1 MTINLKKGDQMHGF
15 TLVDSQFI
23 QDANAQ
29 VHTFTHEQS
38 GGQVI
43 WVENDDQNRTFGIGF
58 KTPPKDSTGVAHIV
72 EHSVLS
78 GSRKYPAKDPFM
90 TMLKTSMNTFLNAM
104 TFSDMTIYPVS
115 SMNEEDFHN
124 LTDVYLDAV
133 FFPKMMT
140 EEHIFRQEGWHK
152 ELFDVDEPIIYNGV
166 VYNEMRGAYS
176 DAERI
181 IMQDVTA
188 NMHPN
193 STYAHESGGYP
204 YDIPNLTFENFKQFH
219 ADHYRPDN
227 ALAYVYGDIDID
239 RTLRQINGDFFS
251 EFSTINHEKIQFDLP
266 KTAEGHREYQAF
278 YNADERKTSEQDS
291 YLTYMTHVGTSTD
304 LTDNYV
310 ANILSDALIEAEAAP
325 IRLALIEA
333 GLAEEVEAMGSDG
346 YYLDFG
352 LVLKQFNP
360 ENKDKALAVIKAT
373 LNDLV
378 ANGINRD
385 LLEGVINTREFAARQ
400 AGGAMK
406 GITYEI
412 QMTMAWR
419 YDMSPTEV
427 LHFSKYYDDLRAK
440 LDTDF
445 YERWIQDN
453 LLDAATSLVGI
464 YQPKVGLFKA
474 QDEQLTAQLAAEK
487 AAMTDQDIQAL
498 IEENQALRNYQD
510 TPDTEEARQTLPK
523 LAISDVPRTT
533 QAIAQE
539 VLTGQQGVPVLFHE
553 QDASGIR
560 YVQMAYRLD
569 HITAEDLPY
578 VNYLAILLGLLDTEN
593 YDYRQMDIEM
603 MKATAGI
610 SMRPK
615 VFIRE
620 GSKDDYVP
628 VLVASFAAIGDH
640 SARGFELL
648 QDTMTFTDFSDKA
661 RILNVLQRTKFN
673 MSQSYEGAGHRVAI
687 SRLRSFY
694 SQAAKY
700 EDVIAGLT
708 FYDHMTDLIEN
719 FSTKADAFIEKLRE
733 VNGKIWDPRMLTVS
747 LTADGVDQSALLDQV
762 NHFIDQAKPADSVEP
777 VNVQFDLVGNHYHEA
792 IQTNG
797 NVQYVSVGGPVS
809 VEDYNGRY
817 VVFANILSKD
827 YLHEN
832 IRAKGGAYGAGLSL
846 TAAGD
851 VTTYS
856 YRDPNVDKTVAVYQ
870 NLPAFLENPGLSQD
884 DLEQLI
890 IGSMTSFHYPLI
902 PASVNNLMVT
912 RHFRGMTKDMVDAR
926 LSQALDTKVA
936 DLIAFKA
943 QIQTA
948 LDADNL
954 VVFGNKQKIEE
965 SKQVFNHKRTI

>member
-846 TAAGD
+846 TATGD

-890 IGSMTSFHYPLI
+890 IGSMTSFHYPLT

>member
-1 MTINLKKGDQMHGF
+1 MTTSLKKGDQMHGF

-29 VHTFTHEQS
+29 VHTFAHEQS

-43 WVENDDQNRTFGIGF
+43 WVENDDQNRSFGIGF

-133 FFPKMMT
+133 FFPKMT
-140 EEHIFRQEGWHK
+140 SEENIFRQEGWHK
-152 ELFDVDEPIIYNGV
+152 ELFAKDEPIIYNGV

-188 NMHPN
+188 NMHPG

-204 YDIPNLTFENFKQFH
+204 YEIPDLTFDNFKQFH

-239 RTLRQINGDFFS
+239 RTLSQINADFFS
-251 EFSTINHEKIQFDLP
+251 EFLKKDQQVQFDLP
-266 KTAEGHREYQAF
+266 ETKDGHIEYQAF
-278 YNADERKTSEQDS
+278 YDADERKTAEHDS
-291 YLTYMTHVGTSTD
+291 YLTYMAHVGASTD
-304 LTDNYV
+304 LTNNYV
-310 ANILSDALIEAEAAP
+310 ANILSDALIESEAAP
-325 IRLALIEA
+325 IRQALIEA
-333 GLAEEVEAMGSDG
+333 GLAEEVEAIGSDG

-360 ENKDKALAVIKAT
+360 ANKDKALAVIKET
-373 LNDLV
+373 LTDLV

-419 YDMSPTEV
+419 YGMSPTEV
-427 LHFSKYYDDLRAK
+427 LHFSKYFNDLRAK
-440 LDTDF
+440 LATDF
-445 YERWIQDN
+445 YEEWLQDN
-453 LLDAATSLVGI
+453 LLAADASLVGI
-464 YQPKVGLFKA
+464 YQPKVGLFKE
-474 QDEQLTAQLAAEK
+474 QDDQLEAKLAAEK

-498 IEENQALRNYQD
+498 IQENQALRVYQD
-510 TPDTEEARQTLPK
+510 TPDTDEARQALPK
-523 LAISDVPRTT
+523 LDISDVPRTT
-533 QAIAQE
+533 QAIAE
-539 VLTGQQGVPVLFHE
+539 ETLTGQQGVPVLFHE

-560 YVQMAYRLD
+560 YVQMAYKLD
-569 HITAEDLPY
+569 HIAAEDLPY
-578 VNYLAILLGLLDTEN
+578 VNYLTILLGLLDTEN

-620 GSKDDYVP
+620 GSQDDYVP
-628 VLVASFAAIGDH
+628 VSVSSFAAIGDH

-648 QDTMTFTDFSDKA
+648 QDTMKFTDFSDKA
-661 RILNVLQRTKFN
+661 RILNVLQRVKFN

-700 EDVIAGLT
+700 EDVISGLS

-719 FSTKADAFIEKLRE
+719 FSTKADDFIAKLIE
-733 VNGKIWDPRMLTVS
+733 VNGKMWDPRMLTVS
-747 LTADGVDQSALLDQV
+747 LTADTADKATLLEQVDQ
-762 NHFIDQAKPADSVEP
+762 FIDQADQTDSVEP
-777 VNVQFDLVGNHYHEA
+777 VSVEFDLAGNNYHEA

-797 NVQYVSVGGPVS
+797 NVQYVSVGGRVPI
-809 VEDYNGRY
+809 EDYNGRY

-832 IRAKGGAYGAGLSL
+832 IRAKGGAYGAGISL
-846 TAAGD
+846 TSSGD

-856 YRDPNVDKTVAVYQ
+856 YRDPNVDKTVDVYRK
-870 NLPAFLENPGLSQD
+870 LPDFLANPVLSQD
-884 DLEQLI
+884 DLDQLI
-890 IGSMTSFHYPLI
+890 IGSMTAFHYPLT

-912 RHFRGMTKDMVDAR
+912 RHFRGMTKDMVDTR

-936 DLIAFKA
+936 DLVAFKD
-943 QIQTA
+943 QIQIA

-954 VVFGNKQKIEE
+954 VVFGNKQKIDD
-965 SKQVFNHKRTI
+965 STQTFNNKRTI

>member
-1 MTINLKKGDQMHGF
+1 MTTNLKKGDQLHGF

-29 VHTFTHEQS
+29 VHTFAHEQS

-43 WVENDDQNRTFGIGF
+43 WVENDDQNRSFGIGF

-133 FFPKMMT
+133 FFPKMT
-140 EEHIFRQEGWHK
+140 CEENIFRQEGWHK
-152 ELFDVDEPIIYNGV
+152 ELFDKDEPIIYNGV

-188 NMHPN
+188 NMHPG

-204 YDIPNLTFENFKQFH
+204 YEIPDLTFDNFKQFH

-239 RTLRQINGDFFS
+239 RTLGQINDDFFS
-251 EFSTINHEKIQFDLP
+251 EFLKKDQQVQFDLP
-266 KTAEGHREYQAF
+266 ETKDGHIEYQAF
-278 YNADERKTSEQDS
+278 YDADERKTAEHDS
-291 YLTYMTHVGTSTD
+291 YLTYMTHVGASTD
-304 LTDNYV
+304 LTNNYV
-310 ANILSDALIEAEAAP
+310 ANILSDALIESEAAP
-325 IRLALIEA
+325 IRQALIEA
-333 GLAEEVEAMGSDG
+333 GLAEEVEAIGSDG

-360 ENKDKALAVIKAT
+360 ANKDKALAVIKET
-373 LNDLV
+373 LTDLV

-419 YDMSPTEV
+419 YGMSPIEV
-427 LHFSKYYDDLRAK
+427 LHFSKYFDDLRAK
-440 LDTDF
+440 LATDF
-445 YERWIQDN
+445 YEKWLQDN
-453 LLDAATSLVGI
+453 LLTADASLVGI
-464 YQPKVGLFKA
+464 YQPKVGLFKEH
-474 QDEQLTAQLAAEK
+474 DDQLEAKLAAEK

-498 IEENQALRNYQD
+498 IQENQALRVYQD
-510 TPDTEEARQTLPK
+510 TPDTEEAHQTLPK
-523 LAISDVPRTT
+523 LDISDVPRTT
-533 QAIAQE
+533 QAIAE
-539 VLTGQQGVPVLFHE
+539 ETLTGQQGVPVLFHE

-560 YVQMAYRLD
+560 YVQMAYKLD
-569 HITAEDLPY
+569 HIAAEDLPY
-578 VNYLAILLGLLDTEN
+578 VNYLTILLGLLDTEN

-620 GSKDDYVP
+620 GSQDDYVP
-628 VLVASFAAIGDH
+628 VLVSSFAAIGDH

-648 QDTMTFTDFSDKA
+648 QDTMKFTDFSDKA
-661 RILNVLQRTKFN
+661 RILNVLQRVKFN

-700 EDVIAGLT
+700 EDVISGLS

-719 FSTKADAFIEKLRE
+719 FSTKADDFIAKLIE
-733 VNGKIWDPRMLTVS
+733 VNGKMWDPRMLTVS
-747 LTADGVDQSALLDQV
+747 LTADTADKAILLEQVDQ
-762 NHFIDQAKPADSVEP
+762 FIDQADQTDSVEP
-777 VNVQFDLVGNHYHEA
+777 VSVEFDLAGNNYHEA

-797 NVQYVSVGGPVS
+797 NVQYVSVGGRVPI
-809 VEDYNGRY
+809 EDYNGRY

-832 IRAKGGAYGAGLSL
+832 IRAKGGAYGAGISL
-846 TAAGD
+846 TSSGD

-856 YRDPNVDKTVAVYQ
+856 YRDPNVDKTVDVYRK
-870 NLPAFLENPGLSQD
+870 LPDFLANPGLSQD
-884 DLEQLI
+884 DLDQLI
-890 IGSMTSFHYPLI
+890 IGSMTAFHYPLT

-912 RHFRGMTKDMVDAR
+912 RHYRGMTKDMVDTR

-936 DLIAFKA
+936 DLVAFKD
-943 QIQTA
+943 QIQIA
-948 LDADNL
+948 LDVDNL
-954 VVFGNKQKIEE
+954 VVFGNKQKIDD
-965 SKQVFNHKRTI
+965 STQTFNNKRTI

>member
-427 LHFSKYYDDLRAK
+427 LHFSKYFDDLRAK

-464 YQPKVGLFKA
+464 YQPKAGLFKT
-474 QDEQLTAQLAAEK
+474 QDAQLTAQLAAEK

-498 IEENQALRNYQD
+498 IEENHALRNYQD
-510 TPDTEEARQTLPK
+510 TPDTEEARKTLPK

-533 QAIAQE
+533 KAIAEE

-578 VNYLAILLGLLDTEN
+578 VNYLAILLGLLDTDN

-797 NVQYVSVGGPVS
+797 NVQYVSVGGPVP

-890 IGSMTSFHYPLI
+890 IGSMTSFHYPLT

>member
-1 MTINLKKGDQMHGF
+1 MTINLKKGDQIHGF

-23 QDANAQ
+23 PDANAQ
-29 VHTFTHEQS
+29 VHTFAHKQS

-43 WVENDDQNRTFGIGF
+43 WVENDDQNRSFGIGF

-133 FFPKMMT
+133 FFPKMMI

-152 ELFDVDEPIIYNGV
+152 ELFDADEPIIYNGV

-188 NMHPN
+188 NMHPG

-204 YDIPNLTFENFKQFH
+204 YDIPDLTFENFKQFH

-239 RTLRQINGDFFS
+239 RTLGQINGDFFS
-251 EFSTINHEKIQFDLP
+251 EFSKNNHQQVQFDLP
-266 KTAEGHREYQAF
+266 KTPEGHHEYQAF
-278 YNADERKTSEQDS
+278 YDADERKTSEQDS

-352 LVLKQFNP
+352 LVLKQFDP
-360 ENKDKALAVIKAT
+360 ANKDKALAVIKST
-373 LNDLV
+373 LSDLV

-419 YDMSPTEV
+419 YDMSPIEV
-427 LHFSKYYDDLRAK
+427 LHFSKYFDDLRAK

-445 YERWIQDN
+445 YEKWIQDN

-474 QDEQLTAQLAAEK
+474 QDEQLTAKLAAEK

-498 IEENQALRNYQD
+498 IKENQALRVYQD
-510 TPDTEEARQTLPK
+510 TPDTEEARQALPK
-523 LAISDVPRTT
+523 LDISDVPRTT
-533 QAIAQE
+533 QAIAE
-539 VLTGQQGVPVLFHE
+539 EALTGQQGVPVLFHE

-569 HITAEDLPY
+569 HIAAEDLPY
-578 VNYLAILLGLLDTEN
+578 VNYLTILLGLLDTEN

-620 GSKDDYVP
+620 GSQDDYMP
-628 VLVASFAAIGDH
+628 VLVSSFAAIGDH

-648 QDTMTFTDFSDKA
+648 QDTMKFTDFSDKA
-661 RILNVLQRTKFN
+661 RILNVLQRVKFN

-700 EDVIAGLT
+700 EDVISGLS
-708 FYDHMTDLIEN
+708 FYDHITDLIEN
-719 FSTKADAFIEKLRE
+719 FSTKADDFIAKLIE
-733 VNGKIWDPRMLTVS
+733 VNGKMWDPRMLTVS
-747 LTADGVDQSALLDQV
+747 LTADAADKATLLEQVDQ
-762 NHFIDQAKPADSVEP
+762 FIDQADQTDSVEP
-777 VNVQFDLVGNHYHEA
+777 VSVEFDLAGNKYHEA

-797 NVQYVSVGGPVS
+797 NVQYVSVGGRVPI
-809 VEDYNGRY
+809 EDYNGRY

-832 IRAKGGAYGAGLSL
+832 IRAKGGAYGAGISL
-846 TAAGD
+846 TSSGD

-856 YRDPNVDKTVAVYQ
+856 YRDPNVDKTVDVYSK
-870 NLPAFLENPGLSQD
+870 LPDFLANPGLSQD
-884 DLEQLI
+884 DLDQLI
-890 IGSMTSFHYPLI
+890 IGSMTAFHYPLT

-943 QIQTA
+943 QIQIA

>member
-38 GGQVI
+38 GGQLI

-278 YNADERKTSEQDS
+278 YDADERKTSEQDS

-498 IEENQALRNYQD
+498 IKENQALRNYQD

-533 QAIAQE
+533 QAIAEE

-797 NVQYVSVGGPVS
+797 NVQYVSVGGPVP

-890 IGSMTSFHYPLI
+890 IGSMTSFHYPLT

>member
-1 MTINLKKGDQMHGF
+1 MTTSLNKGDQLHGF

-29 VHTFTHEQS
+29 VHTFAHEQS

-43 WVENDDQNRTFGIGF
+43 WVENDDQNRSFGIGF

-133 FFPKMMT
+133 FFPKMT
-140 EEHIFRQEGWHK
+140 SEENIFRQEGWHK
-152 ELFDVDEPIIYNGV
+152 ELFDKDEPIVYNGV

-188 NMHPN
+188 NMHPG

-204 YDIPNLTFENFKQFH
+204 YDIPDLTFENFKQFH

-239 RTLRQINGDFFS
+239 RTLSQINGDFFS
-251 EFSTINHEKIQFDLP
+251 EFLKNDQQVQFDLP
-266 KTAEGHREYQAF
+266 ETKDGHIEYLAF
-278 YNADERKTSEQDS
+278 YDADERKTAGHDS
-291 YLTYMTHVGTSTD
+291 YLTYMTHVGASTD
-304 LTDNYV
+304 LTNNYV
-310 ANILSDALIEAEAAP
+310 ANILSDALIESEAAP
-325 IRLALIEA
+325 IRQALIEA
-333 GLAEEVEAMGSDG
+333 GLAEEVEAIGSDG

-360 ENKDKALAVIKAT
+360 ANKDKALAVINET
-373 LNDLV
+373 LTDQV

-419 YDMSPTEV
+419 YGMSPTEV
-427 LHFSKYYDDLRAK
+427 LHFSKYFDDLRAK
-440 LDTDF
+440 LATDF
-445 YERWIQDN
+445 YEKWLQDN
-453 LLDAATSLVGI
+453 LLAADASLVGI
-464 YQPKVGLFKA
+464 YQPKVGLFKE
-474 QDEQLTAQLAAEK
+474 QDDQLEAKLAAEK

-498 IEENQALRNYQD
+498 IQENQALRVYQD
-510 TPDTEEARQTLPK
+510 TPDTEEARQALPK
-523 LAISDVPRTT
+523 LDISDVPRTT
-533 QAIAQE
+533 QSIAE
-539 VLTGQQGVPVLFHE
+539 ETLTGQQGVPVLFHE

-560 YVQMAYRLD
+560 YVQMAYKLD
-569 HITAEDLPY
+569 HIAAEDLPY
-578 VNYLAILLGLLDTEN
+578 VNYVTILLGLLNTEN
-593 YDYRQMDIEM
+593 YDYSQMDIEM

-615 VFIRE
+615 VLTIE
-620 GSKDDYVP
+620 GSKDGYAP
-628 VLVASFAAIGDH
+628 ILVASFAAIGDH

-648 QDTMTFTDFSDKA
+648 QDTMKFTDFSDKA
-661 RILNVLQRTKFN
+661 RILNVLQRVKFN

-700 EDVIAGLT
+700 EDVVSGLS

-719 FSTKADAFIEKLRE
+719 FSTKADDFIAKLIE

-747 LTADGVDQSALLDQV
+747 LTADAADKTTLLEQVD
-762 NHFIDQAKPADSVEP
+762 HFIDQADQTDSIEPVSVE
-777 VNVQFDLVGNHYHEA
+777 FDLVGNNYHEA

-797 NVQYVSVGGPVS
+797 NVQYVSVGGRVPI
-809 VEDYNGRY
+809 EDYNGRY

-832 IRAKGGAYGAGLSL
+832 IRAKGGAYGAGISL
-846 TAAGD
+846 TSSGD

-856 YRDPNVDKTVAVYQ
+856 YRDPNVDKTVDVYHK
-870 NLPAFLENPGLSQD
+870 LPEFLANPGLSQD
-884 DLEQLI
+884 DLDQLI
-890 IGSMTSFHYPLI
+890 IGSMTAFHYPLT

-936 DLIAFKA
+936 DLVAFKD
-943 QIQTA
+943 QIQIA

-954 VVFGNKQKIEE
+954 VVFGNKQKIDD
-965 SKQVFNHKRTI
+965 SAQTFNNKRTI

>member
-1 MTINLKKGDQMHGF
+1 MTTSLKKGDQMHGF

-29 VHTFTHEQS
+29 VHTFAHEQS

-43 WVENDDQNRTFGIGF
+43 WVENDDQNRSFGIGF

-133 FFPKMMT
+133 FFPKMT
-140 EEHIFRQEGWHK
+140 SEENIFRQEGWHK
-152 ELFDVDEPIIYNGV
+152 ELFDKDEPIIYNGV

-188 NMHPN
+188 NMHPG

-204 YDIPNLTFENFKQFH
+204 YEIPDLTFDNFKQFH

-239 RTLRQINGDFFS
+239 RTLGQINGDFFS
-251 EFSTINHEKIQFDLP
+251 EFLKKDQQVQFDLP
-266 KTAEGHREYQAF
+266 ETKDGHIEYQAF
-278 YNADERKTSEQDS
+278 YDADERKTAKHDS
-291 YLTYMTHVGTSTD
+291 YLTYMTHVSASTD
-304 LTDNYV
+304 LTNNYV
-310 ANILSDALIEAEAAP
+310 ANILSDALIESEAAP
-325 IRLALIEA
+325 IRQALIEA
-333 GLAEEVEAMGSDG
+333 GLAEEVEAIGSDG

-360 ENKDKALAVIKAT
+360 ANKDKALAVIKET
-373 LNDLV
+373 LTDLV

-419 YDMSPTEV
+419 YGMSPTEV
-427 LHFSKYYDDLRAK
+427 LHFSKYFDDLRAK
-440 LDTDF
+440 LATDF
-445 YERWIQDN
+445 YEEWLQDN
-453 LLDAATSLVGI
+453 LLTADASLVGI
-464 YQPKVGLFKA
+464 YQPKVGLFKEH
-474 QDEQLTAQLAAEK
+474 DDQLEAKLAAEK

-498 IEENQALRNYQD
+498 IKENQALRVYQD
-510 TPDTEEARQTLPK
+510 TPDTEEARQALPK
-523 LAISDVPRTT
+523 LDISDVPRTT
-533 QAIAQE
+533 QAIAE
-539 VLTGQQGVPVLFHE
+539 EALTGQQGVPVLFHE

-560 YVQMAYRLD
+560 YVQMAYKLD
-569 HITAEDLPY
+569 HIAAEDLPY
-578 VNYLAILLGLLDTEN
+578 VNYLTILLGLLDTEN

-620 GSKDDYVP
+620 GSQDDYMP
-628 VLVASFAAIGDH
+628 VLVSSFAAIGDH

-648 QDTMTFTDFSDKA
+648 QDTMKFTDFSDKA
-661 RILNVLQRTKFN
+661 RILNVLQRVKFN

-700 EDVIAGLT
+700 EDVISGLS

-719 FSTKADAFIEKLRE
+719 FSTKADDFIAKLIE
-733 VNGKIWDPRMLTVS
+733 VNGKMWDPRMLTVS
-747 LTADGVDQSALLDQV
+747 LTADAADKATLLEQVDQ
-762 NHFIDQAKPADSVEP
+762 FIDQADQTDSVEP
-777 VNVQFDLVGNHYHEA
+777 VSVEFDLAGNNYHEA

-797 NVQYVSVGGPVS
+797 NVQYVSVGGRVPI
-809 VEDYNGRY
+809 EDYNGRY

-832 IRAKGGAYGAGLSL
+832 IRAKGGAYGAGISL
-846 TAAGD
+846 TSSGD

-856 YRDPNVDKTVAVYQ
+856 YRDPNVDKTVDVYHK
-870 NLPAFLENPGLSQD
+870 LPDFLANPGLSQD
-884 DLEQLI
+884 DLDQLI
-890 IGSMTSFHYPLI
+890 IGSMTAFHYPLT

-912 RHFRGMTKDMVDAR
+912 RYFRGMTKDRVDAR

-936 DLIAFKA
+936 DLVAFKD
-943 QIQTA
+943 QIQIA

-954 VVFGNKQKIEE
+954 VVFGNKQKIDD
-965 SKQVFNHKRTI
+965 STQTFNNKRTI

>member
-1 MTINLKKGDQMHGF
+1 MTTNLKKGDQMHGF

-43 WVENDDQNRTFGIGF
+43 WVENDDQNRSFGIGF

-133 FFPKMMT
+133 FFPKMT
-140 EEHIFRQEGWHK
+140 SEENIFRQEGWHK
-152 ELFDVDEPIIYNGV
+152 ELFDKDEPIIYNGV

-188 NMHPN
+188 NMHPG

-204 YDIPNLTFENFKQFH
+204 YDIPDLTFENFKQFH

-239 RTLRQINGDFFS
+239 RTLSQINGDYFN
-251 EFSTINHEKIQFDLP
+251 EFLKNDQQVQFDLP
-266 KTAEGHREYQAF
+266 ETKDGHIEYQAF
-278 YNADERKTSEQDS
+278 YDADERKTAKDDS

-304 LTDNYV
+304 LTNNYV
-310 ANILSDALIEAEAAP
+310 ANILSDALIESEAAP
-325 IRLALIEA
+325 IRQALIEA
-333 GLAEEVEAMGSDG
+333 GLAEEVEAIGSDG

-360 ENKDKALAVIKAT
+360 ANKDKALAVIKET
-373 LNDLV
+373 LTDLV

-419 YDMSPTEV
+419 YGMSPTEV
-427 LHFSKYYDDLRAK
+427 LHFSKYFDDLRAK
-440 LDTDF
+440 LATDF
-445 YERWIQDN
+445 YEKWLQDN
-453 LLDAATSLVGI
+453 LLAADASLVGI
-464 YQPKVGLFKA
+464 YQPKVGLFKE
-474 QDEQLTAQLAAEK
+474 QDDQLETKLAAEK

-498 IEENQALRNYQD
+498 IQENQALRVYQD
-510 TPDTEEARQTLPK
+510 TPDTEEARQALPK
-523 LAISDVPRTT
+523 LDISDVPRTT
-533 QAIAQE
+533 QAIAE
-539 VLTGQQGVPVLFHE
+539 ETLTSQQGVPVLFHE

-560 YVQMAYRLD
+560 YVQMAYKLD
-569 HITAEDLPY
+569 HIVAEDLPY
-578 VNYLAILLGLLDTEN
+578 VNYVTILLGLLNTEN
-593 YDYRQMDIEM
+593 YDYSQMDIEM

-610 SMRPK
+610 SMRPR
-615 VFIRE
+615 VLTIE
-620 GSKDDYVP
+620 GSKDGYAP
-628 VLVASFAAIGDH
+628 ILVASFAAIGDH

-648 QDTMTFTDFSDKA
+648 QDTMKFTDFSDKA
-661 RILNVLQRTKFN
+661 RILNVLQRVKFN
-673 MSQSYEGAGHRVAI
+673 ISQSYEGAGHRVAI

-700 EDVIAGLT
+700 EDVVSGLS

-719 FSTKADAFIEKLRE
+719 FSTKADDFIAKLIE
-733 VNGKIWDPRMLTVS
+733 VNGKMWDPRMLTVS
-747 LTADGVDQSALLDQV
+747 LTADAADKATLLEQ
-762 NHFIDQAKPADSVEP
+762 IDQFINQADQTDSVEP
-777 VNVQFDLVGNHYHEA
+777 VSVEFDLAGNNYHEA

-797 NVQYVSVGGPVS
+797 NVQYVSVGGRVPI
-809 VEDYNGRY
+809 EDYNGRY

-832 IRAKGGAYGAGLSL
+832 IRAKGGAYGAGISL
-846 TAAGD
+846 TSSGD

-856 YRDPNVDKTVAVYQ
+856 YRDPNVDKTVDVY
-870 NLPAFLENPGLSQD
+870 NKIPDFLANPGLSQD
-884 DLEQLI
+884 DLDQLI
-890 IGSMTSFHYPLI
+890 IGSMTAFHYPLT

-912 RHFRGMTKDMVDAR
+912 RHFRGMNKDMVDER

-936 DLIAFKA
+936 DLVAFKE
-943 QIQTA
+943 QIQIA

-954 VVFGNKQKIEE
+954 VVFGNKQKIDD
-965 SKQVFNHKRTI
+965 STQTFNNKRTI

>member
-1 MTINLKKGDQMHGF
+1 MTTNLNKGDQKHGF

-29 VHTFTHEQS
+29 VHTFAHEQS

-43 WVENDDQNRTFGIGF
+43 WVENDDQNRSFGIGF

-133 FFPKMMT
+133 FFPKMT
-140 EEHIFRQEGWHK
+140 SEENIFRQEGWHK
-152 ELFDVDEPIIYNGV
+152 ELFDKDEPIIYNGV

-188 NMHPN
+188 NMHPG

-204 YDIPNLTFENFKQFH
+204 YEIPDLTFDNFKQFH

-239 RTLRQINGDFFS
+239 RTLGQINGDFFS
-251 EFSTINHEKIQFDLP
+251 EFLKKDQQVQFDLP
-266 KTAEGHREYQAF
+266 ETKDGHIEYQAF
-278 YNADERKTSEQDS
+278 YDADERKTAEDDS
-291 YLTYMTHVGTSTD
+291 YLTYMTHVGASTD
-304 LTDNYV
+304 LTNNYV
-310 ANILSDALIEAEAAP
+310 ANILSGALIESEAAP
-325 IRLALIEA
+325 IRQALIEA
-333 GLAEEVEAMGSDG
+333 GLAEEVEAIGSDG

-360 ENKDKALAVIKAT
+360 ANKDKALAVIKET
-373 LNDLV
+373 LTDLV

-419 YDMSPTEV
+419 YGMSPTEV
-427 LHFSKYYDDLRAK
+427 LHFSKYFDDLRAK
-440 LDTDF
+440 LATDF
-445 YERWIQDN
+445 YEEWLQDN
-453 LLDAATSLVGI
+453 LLAADASLVGI
-464 YQPKVGLFKA
+464 YQPRVGLFKE
-474 QDEQLTAQLAAEK
+474 QDDQLEAKLAAEK

-498 IEENQALRNYQD
+498 IEENQALRVYQD
-510 TPDTEEARQTLPK
+510 TPDTEEARQALPK
-523 LAISDVPRTT
+523 LDISDVPRTT
-533 QAIAQE
+533 QAIAE
-539 VLTGQQGVPVLFHE
+539 ETLTGQQGVPVLFHE

-560 YVQMAYRLD
+560 YVQLAYRLD

-578 VNYLAILLGLLDTEN
+578 VNYLTILLGLLDTEN

-620 GSKDDYVP
+620 GSQDDYVP
-628 VLVASFAAIGDH
+628 VLVSSFAAIGDH

-648 QDTMTFTDFSDKA
+648 QDTMKFTDFSDKA
-661 RILNVLQRTKFN
+661 RILNVLQRVKFN

-700 EDVIAGLT
+700 EDVISGLS

-719 FSTKADAFIEKLRE
+719 FSTKADDFIAKLIE
-733 VNGKIWDPRMLTVS
+733 VNGKMWDPRMLTVS
-747 LTADGVDQSALLDQV
+747 LTADAADKATLLEQVD
-762 NHFIDQAKPADSVEP
+762 HFIDQADQTDNVEP
-777 VNVQFDLVGNHYHEA
+777 VSVEFDLAGNNYHEA

-797 NVQYVSVGGPVS
+797 NVQYVSVGGRVPI
-809 VEDYNGRY
+809 EDYNGRY

-832 IRAKGGAYGAGLSL
+832 IRAKGGAYGAGISL
-846 TAAGD
+846 TSSGD

-856 YRDPNVDKTVAVYQ
+856 YRDPNVDKTVDVYRK
-870 NLPAFLENPGLSQD
+870 LPDFLANPGLSQD
-884 DLEQLI
+884 DLDQLI
-890 IGSMTSFHYPLI
+890 IGSMTAFHYPLT

-912 RHFRGMTKDMVDAR
+912 RHFRGMAKDMLDAR

-936 DLIAFKA
+936 DLVAFKD
-943 QIQTA
+943 QIQIA

-954 VVFGNKQKIEE
+954 VVFGNKQKIDD
-965 SKQVFNHKRTI
+965 STQIFNNKRTI

>member
-1 MTINLKKGDQMHGF
+1 MTTSLKKGDQMHGF

-29 VHTFTHEQS
+29 VHTFAHEQS

-43 WVENDDQNRTFGIGF
+43 WVENDDQNRSFGIGF

-133 FFPKMMT
+133 FFPKMT
-140 EEHIFRQEGWHK
+140 SEENIFRQEGWHK
-152 ELFDVDEPIIYNGV
+152 ELFDKDEPIIYNGV

-188 NMHPN
+188 NMHPG

-204 YDIPNLTFENFKQFH
+204 YEIPDLTFDNFKQFH

-239 RTLRQINGDFFS
+239 RTLGQINGDFFS
-251 EFSTINHEKIQFDLP
+251 EFLKKDQQVQFDLP
-266 KTAEGHREYQAF
+266 ETKDGHIEYQAF
-278 YNADERKTSEQDS
+278 YDADERKTAEHDS
-291 YLTYMTHVGTSTD
+291 YLTYMAHVGASTD
-304 LTDNYV
+304 LTNNYV
-310 ANILSDALIEAEAAP
+310 ANILSDALIESEAAP
-325 IRLALIEA
+325 IRQALIEA
-333 GLAEEVEAMGSDG
+333 GLAEEVEAIGSDG

-360 ENKDKALAVIKAT
+360 ANKDKALAVIKET
-373 LNDLV
+373 LTDLV

-419 YDMSPTEV
+419 YGMSPTEV
-427 LHFSKYYDDLRAK
+427 LHFSKYFDDLRAK
-440 LDTDF
+440 LATDF
-445 YERWIQDN
+445 YEKWLQDN
-453 LLDAATSLVGI
+453 LLAADASLVGI
-464 YQPKVGLFKA
+464 YQPKVGLFKEH
-474 QDEQLTAQLAAEK
+474 DDQLEAKLAAEK

-498 IEENQALRNYQD
+498 IQENQALRVYQD
-510 TPDTEEARQTLPK
+510 TPDTEEARQALPK
-523 LAISDVPRTT
+523 LDISDVPRTT
-533 QAIAQE
+533 QAIAE
-539 VLTGQQGVPVLFHE
+539 ETLTGQQGVPVLFHE

-560 YVQMAYRLD
+560 YVQMAYKLD
-569 HITAEDLPY
+569 HIAAEDLPY
-578 VNYLAILLGLLDTEN
+578 VNYLTILLGLLDTEN

-620 GSKDDYVP
+620 GSQDDYMP
-628 VLVASFAAIGDH
+628 VLVSSFAAIGDH

-648 QDTMTFTDFSDKA
+648 QDTMKFTDFSDKA
-661 RILNVLQRTKFN
+661 RILNVLQRVKFN

-700 EDVIAGLT
+700 EDVISGLS

-719 FSTKADAFIEKLRE
+719 FSTKADDFIAKLIE
-733 VNGKIWDPRMLTVS
+733 VNGKMWDPRMLTVS
-747 LTADGVDQSALLDQV
+747 LTADAADKATLLEQVDQ
-762 NHFIDQAKPADSVEP
+762 FIDQADQTDNVEP
-777 VNVQFDLVGNHYHEA
+777 VSVEFDLAGNNYHEA

-797 NVQYVSVGGPVS
+797 NVQYVSVGGRVPI
-809 VEDYNGRY
+809 EDYNGRY

-832 IRAKGGAYGAGLSL
+832 IRAKGGAYGAGISL
-846 TAAGD
+846 TSSGD

-856 YRDPNVDKTVAVYQ
+856 YRDPNVDKTVDVYHK
-870 NLPAFLENPGLSQD
+870 LPDFLANPGLSQD
-884 DLEQLI
+884 DLDQLI
-890 IGSMTSFHYPLI
+890 IGSMTAFHYPLT

-912 RHFRGMTKDMVDAR
+912 RHFRGMNKDMVDER

-936 DLIAFKA
+936 DLVAFKD
-943 QIQTA
+943 QIQIA

-954 VVFGNKQKIEE
+954 VVFGNKQKIDD
-965 SKQVFNHKRTI
+965 STQTFNNKRTI

>member
-1 MTINLKKGDQMHGF
+1 MTINLKKGDQIHGF

-29 VHTFTHEQS
+29 VHTFAHKQS

-43 WVENDDQNRTFGIGF
+43 WVENDDQNRSFGIGF

-152 ELFDVDEPIIYNGV
+152 ELFDADEPIIYNGV

-188 NMHPN
+188 NMHPG

-204 YDIPNLTFENFKQFH
+204 YDIPDLTFENFKQFH

-239 RTLRQINGDFFS
+239 RTLSQINGDFFS
-251 EFSTINHEKIQFDLP
+251 EFSKNNHQQVQFDLP
-266 KTAEGHREYQAF
+266 KTPEGHHEYQAF
-278 YNADERKTSEQDS
+278 YDADERKTSEQDS

-352 LVLKQFNP
+352 LVLKQFDP
-360 ENKDKALAVIKAT
+360 ANKDKALAVIKST
-373 LNDLV
+373 LSDLV

-427 LHFSKYYDDLRAK
+427 LHFSKYFDDLRAK

-445 YERWIQDN
+445 YEKWIQDN

-474 QDEQLTAQLAAEK
+474 QDEQLTAKLAAEK

-498 IEENQALRNYQD
+498 IKENQALRVYQD
-510 TPDTEEARQTLPK
+510 TPDTEEARQALPK
-523 LAISDVPRTT
+523 LDISDVPRTT
-533 QAIAQE
+533 QAIAE
-539 VLTGQQGVPVLFHE
+539 EALTGQQGVPVLFHE

-569 HITAEDLPY
+569 HIAAEDLPY
-578 VNYLAILLGLLDTEN
+578 VNYLTILLGLLDTEN

-620 GSKDDYVP
+620 GSQDDYVP

-648 QDTMTFTDFSDKA
+648 QDTMKFTDFSDKA

-700 EDVIAGLT
+700 EDVISGLS
-708 FYDHMTDLIEN
+708 FYDHITDLIEN
-719 FSTKADAFIEKLRE
+719 FSTKADAFIEKLIE

-747 LTADGVDQSALLDQV
+747 LTADGVDQSVLLDQV

-777 VNVQFDLVGNHYHEA
+777 VQVQFDLAGNHYHEA

-797 NVQYVSVGGPVS
+797 NVQYVSVGGRVP

-832 IRAKGGAYGAGLSL
+832 IRAKGGAYGAGLTL

-890 IGSMTSFHYPLI
+890 IGSMTSFHYPLT
-902 PASVNNLMVT
+902 PASVNTLMVT

-943 QIQTA
+943 QIQIA

>member
-239 RTLRQINGDFFS
+239 HTLRQINGDFFS

-278 YNADERKTSEQDS
+278 YNADELKTSEQDS

-474 QDEQLTAQLAAEK
+474 QDAQLTAQLAAEK

-533 QAIAQE
+533 QAIAEE

-640 SARGFELL
+640 SVRGFELL

-797 NVQYVSVGGPVS
+797 NVQYVSVGGPVP

-890 IGSMTSFHYPLI
+890 IGSMTSFHYPLT

>member
-1 MTINLKKGDQMHGF
+1 MTTSLKKGDQMHGF

-29 VHTFTHEQS
+29 VHTFAHEQS

-43 WVENDDQNRTFGIGF
+43 WVENDDQNRSFGIGF

-133 FFPKMMT
+133 FFPKMT
-140 EEHIFRQEGWHK
+140 SEENIFRQEGWHK
-152 ELFDVDEPIIYNGV
+152 ELFDKDEPIIYNGV

-188 NMHPN
+188 NMHPG

-204 YDIPNLTFENFKQFH
+204 YEIPDLTFDNFKQFH

-239 RTLRQINGDFFS
+239 RTLGQINGDFFS
-251 EFSTINHEKIQFDLP
+251 EFLKKDQQVQFDLP
-266 KTAEGHREYQAF
+266 KTPEGHHEYQAF
-278 YNADERKTSEQDS
+278 YDADERKTSEQDS

-310 ANILSDALIEAEAAP
+310 ANILSDALIESEAAP
-325 IRLALIEA
+325 IRQALIEA
-333 GLAEEVEAMGSDG
+333 GLAEEVEAIGSDG

-360 ENKDKALAVIKAT
+360 ANKDKALAVIKET
-373 LNDLV
+373 LTDLV

-419 YDMSPTEV
+419 YGMSPTEV
-427 LHFSKYYDDLRAK
+427 LHFSKYFDDLRAK
-440 LDTDF
+440 LATDF
-445 YERWIQDN
+445 YEEWLQDN
-453 LLDAATSLVGI
+453 LLTADASLVGI
-464 YQPKVGLFKA
+464 YQPKVGLFKEH
-474 QDEQLTAQLAAEK
+474 DDQLEAKLAAEK

-498 IEENQALRNYQD
+498 IQENQALRVYQD

-523 LAISDVPRTT
+523 LDISDVPRTT
-533 QAIAQE
+533 QAIAE
-539 VLTGQQGVPVLFHE
+539 ETLTGQQGVPVLFHE

-560 YVQMAYRLD
+560 YVQMAYKLD
-569 HITAEDLPY
+569 HIAAEDLPY
-578 VNYLAILLGLLDTEN
+578 VNYLTILLGLLDTEN

-620 GSKDDYVP
+620 GSQDDYVP

-640 SARGFELL
+640 SARGLELL
-648 QDTMTFTDFSDKA
+648 QDTMKFTDFSDKA

-700 EDVIAGLT
+700 EDVISGLS
-708 FYDHMTDLIEN
+708 FYDHITDLIEN
-719 FSTKADAFIEKLRE
+719 FSTKADAFIEKLIE

-747 LTADGVDQSALLDQV
+747 LTADTADKATLIEQVDQ
-762 NHFIDQAKPADSVEP
+762 FIDQADQTDSVEP
-777 VNVQFDLVGNHYHEA
+777 VSVEFDLAGNNYHEA

-797 NVQYVSVGGPVS
+797 NVQYVSVGGRVPI
-809 VEDYNGRY
+809 EDYNGRY

-832 IRAKGGAYGAGLSL
+832 IRAKGGAYGAGLTL

-856 YRDPNVDKTVAVYQ
+856 YRDPNVDKTVDVYHK
-870 NLPAFLENPGLSQD
+870 LPDFLANPGLSQD
-884 DLEQLI
+884 DLDQLI
-890 IGSMTSFHYPLI
+890 IGSMTAFHYPLT

-943 QIQTA
+943 QIQIA

>member
-1 MTINLKKGDQMHGF
+1 MTTSLKKGDQIHGF

-29 VHTFTHEQS
+29 VHTFAHAQS
-38 GGQVI
+38 GGQVV
-43 WVENDDQNRTFGIGF
+43 WVENDDQNRSFGIGF

-152 ELFDVDEPIIYNGV
+152 ELFDADEPIIYNGV

-188 NMHPN
+188 NMHPG
-193 STYAHESGGYP
+193 STYAYESGGYP
-204 YDIPNLTFENFKQFH
+204 YDIPDLTFENFKQFH

-239 RTLRQINGDFFS
+239 RTLSQINGDFFS
-251 EFSTINHEKIQFDLP
+251 KFLTNDQQVQFDLP
-266 KTAEGHREYQAF
+266 ETKDGHIEYQAF
-278 YNADERKTSEQDS
+278 YDADERKTAEHDS
-291 YLTYMTHVGTSTD
+291 YLTYMTHVGASTD
-304 LTDNYV
+304 LTNNYV
-310 ANILSDALIEAEAAP
+310 ANILSDALIESEAAP
-325 IRLALIEA
+325 IRQALIEA
-333 GLAEEVEAMGSDG
+333 GLAEEVEAIGSDG

-360 ENKDKALAVIKAT
+360 ANKDKALAVIKET
-373 LNDLV
+373 LTDLV

-419 YDMSPTEV
+419 YGMSPTEV
-427 LHFSKYYDDLRAK
+427 LHFSKYFDDLRAK
-440 LDTDF
+440 LATDF
-445 YERWIQDN
+445 YEEWLQDN
-453 LLDAATSLVGI
+453 LLTADASLVGI
-464 YQPKVGLFKA
+464 YQPKVGLFKEH
-474 QDEQLTAQLAAEK
+474 DDQLAAKLAAEK

-498 IEENQALRNYQD
+498 IQENQALRVYQD

-523 LAISDVPRTT
+523 LDISDVPRTT
-533 QAIAQE
+533 QAIAE
-539 VLTGQQGVPVLFHE
+539 ETLTGQQGVPVLFHE

-560 YVQMAYRLD
+560 YIQLAYNLD
-569 HITAEDLPY
+569 HIAAEDLPY
-578 VNYLAILLGLLDTEN
+578 VNYLTILLGLLDTEN

-620 GSKDDYVP
+620 GSQDDYVP
-628 VLVASFAAIGDH
+628 VLVSSFAAIGDH

-648 QDTMTFTDFSDKA
+648 QDTMKFTDFSDKA
-661 RILNVLQRTKFN
+661 RILNVLQRVKFN

-700 EDVIAGLT
+700 EDVISGLS

-719 FSTKADAFIEKLRE
+719 FSTKADDFIAKLIE
-733 VNGKIWDPRMLTVS
+733 VNGKMWDPRMLTVS
-747 LTADGVDQSALLDQV
+747 LTADTADKATLLEQVDQ
-762 NHFIDQAKPADSVEP
+762 FIDQADQTDSVEP
-777 VNVQFDLVGNHYHEA
+777 VSVEFDLAGNNYHEA

-797 NVQYVSVGGPVS
+797 NVQYVSAGGRVPI
-809 VEDYNGRY
+809 EGYNGRY

-832 IRAKGGAYGAGLSL
+832 IRAKGGAYGAGITL
-846 TAAGD
+846 TSSGD

-856 YRDPNVDKTVAVYQ
+856 YRDPNVDKTVDVY
-870 NLPAFLENPGLSQD
+870 NKLPDFLANPGLSQD
-884 DLEQLI
+884 DLDQLI
-890 IGSMTSFHYPLI
+890 IGSMTAFHYPLT

-912 RHFRGMTKDMVDAR
+912 RYFRSMTKDRIDAR
-926 LSQALDTKVA
+926 LSQALDTKVM
-936 DLIAFKA
+936 DLVAFKD
-943 QIQTA
+943 QIQIA

-954 VVFGNKQKIEE
+954 VVFGNKQKIDD
-965 SKQVFNHKRTI
+965 STQTFNNKRTI

>member
-1 MTINLKKGDQMHGF
+1 MTINLKKGDQIHGF

-23 QDANAQ
+23 PDANAQ
-29 VHTFTHEQS
+29 VHTFAHKQS

-43 WVENDDQNRTFGIGF
+43 WVENDDQNRSFGIGF

-133 FFPKMMT
+133 FFPKMMI

-152 ELFDVDEPIIYNGV
+152 ELFDADEPIIYNGV

-188 NMHPN
+188 NMHPG

-204 YDIPNLTFENFKQFH
+204 YDIPDLTFENFKQFH

-239 RTLRQINGDFFS
+239 RTLSQINGDFFS
-251 EFSTINHEKIQFDLP
+251 EFSKNNHQQVQFDLP
-266 KTAEGHREYQAF
+266 KTPEGHHEYQAF
-278 YNADERKTSEQDS
+278 YDADERKTSEQDS

-352 LVLKQFNP
+352 LVLKQFDP
-360 ENKDKALAVIKAT
+360 ANKDKALAVIKST
-373 LNDLV
+373 LSDLV

-419 YDMSPTEV
+419 YDMSPIEV
-427 LHFSKYYDDLRAK
+427 LHFSKYFDDLRAK

-445 YERWIQDN
+445 YEKWIQDN

-474 QDEQLTAQLAAEK
+474 QDEQLTAKLAAEK

-498 IEENQALRNYQD
+498 IKENQALRVYQD

-523 LAISDVPRTT
+523 LDISDVPRTT
-533 QAIAQE
+533 QAIAE
-539 VLTGQQGVPVLFHE
+539 ETLTGQQGVPVLFHE

-560 YVQMAYRLD
+560 YVQMAYKLD
-569 HITAEDLPY
+569 HIAAEDLPY
-578 VNYLAILLGLLDTEN
+578 VNYLTILLGLLDTEN

-620 GSKDDYVP
+620 GSQDDYVP

-648 QDTMTFTDFSDKA
+648 QDTMKFTDFSDKA

-700 EDVIAGLT
+700 EDVISGLS
-708 FYDHMTDLIEN
+708 FYDHITDLIEN
-719 FSTKADAFIEKLRE
+719 FSTKADAFIEKLIE
-733 VNGKIWDPRMLTVS
+733 VNGKMWDPRMLTVS
-747 LTADGVDQSALLDQV
+747 LTADAADKATLLEQVDQ
-762 NHFIDQAKPADSVEP
+762 FIDQADQTDSVEP
-777 VNVQFDLVGNHYHEA
+777 VSVEFDLAGNNYHEA

-797 NVQYVSVGGPVS
+797 NVQYVSVGGRVPI
-809 VEDYNGRY
+809 EDYNGRY

-832 IRAKGGAYGAGLSL
+832 IRAKGGAYGAGISL
-846 TAAGD
+846 TSSGD

-856 YRDPNVDKTVAVYQ
+856 YRDPNVDKTVDVYHK
-870 NLPAFLENPGLSQD
+870 LPDFLANPGLSQD
-884 DLEQLI
+884 DLDQLI
-890 IGSMTSFHYPLI
+890 IGSMTAFHYPLT

-912 RHFRGMTKDMVDAR
+912 RYFRGMTKDRVDAR

-936 DLIAFKA
+936 DLVAFKD
-943 QIQTA
+943 QIQIA

-954 VVFGNKQKIEE
+954 VVFGNKQKIDD
-965 SKQVFNHKRTI
+965 STQTFNNKRTI

>member
-1 MTINLKKGDQMHGF
+1 MTTSLKKGDQMHGF

-29 VHTFTHEQS
+29 VHTFAHEQS

-43 WVENDDQNRTFGIGF
+43 WVENDDQNRSFGIGF

-152 ELFDVDEPIIYNGV
+152 ELFDADEPIIYNGV

-188 NMHPN
+188 NMHPG

-204 YDIPNLTFENFKQFH
+204 YEIPDLTFDNFKQFH

-227 ALAYVYGDIDID
+227 ALTYVYGDIDID
-239 RTLRQINGDFFS
+239 RTLGQINGDFFS
-251 EFSTINHEKIQFDLP
+251 KFLTNDQQVQFDLP
-266 KTAEGHREYQAF
+266 ETKDGHIEYQAF
-278 YNADERKTSEQDS
+278 YDADERKTAEDDS
-291 YLTYMTHVGTSTD
+291 YLTYMTHVGASTD
-304 LTDNYV
+304 LTNNYV
-310 ANILSDALIEAEAAP
+310 ANILSDALIESEAAP
-325 IRLALIEA
+325 IRQALIEA
-333 GLAEEVEAMGSDG
+333 GLGEEVEAIGSDG

-360 ENKDKALAVIKAT
+360 ANKDKALAVIKET
-373 LNDLV
+373 LTDLV

-419 YDMSPTEV
+419 YGMSPTEV
-427 LHFSKYYDDLRAK
+427 LHFSKYFDDLRAK
-440 LDTDF
+440 LATDF
-445 YERWIQDN
+445 YEKWLQDN
-453 LLDAATSLVGI
+453 LLAADASLVGI
-464 YQPKVGLFKA
+464 YQPKVGLFKEH
-474 QDEQLTAQLAAEK
+474 DDQLEAKLAAEK

-498 IEENQALRNYQD
+498 IQENQALRVYQD
-510 TPDTEEARQTLPK
+510 TPDTEEARQALPK
-523 LAISDVPRTT
+523 LDISDVPRTT
-533 QAIAQE
+533 QAIAE
-539 VLTGQQGVPVLFHE
+539 ETLTGQQGVPVLFHE

-560 YVQMAYRLD
+560 YVQMAYKLD
-569 HITAEDLPY
+569 HIAAEDLPY
-578 VNYLAILLGLLDTEN
+578 VNYLTILLGLLDTEN

-620 GSKDDYVP
+620 GSQDDYVP
-628 VLVASFAAIGDH
+628 VLVSSFAAIGDH

-648 QDTMTFTDFSDKA
+648 QDTMKFTDFSDKA
-661 RILNVLQRTKFN
+661 RILNVLQRVKFN

-700 EDVIAGLT
+700 EDVISGLS

-719 FSTKADAFIEKLRE
+719 FSTKADDFIAKLIE
-733 VNGKIWDPRMLTVS
+733 VNGKMWDPRMLTVS
-747 LTADGVDQSALLDQV
+747 LTADAADKATLLEQVDQ
-762 NHFIDQAKPADSVEP
+762 FIDQADQTDSVEP
-777 VNVQFDLVGNHYHEA
+777 VSVEFDLAGNNYHEA

-797 NVQYVSVGGPVS
+797 NVQYVSVGGRVPI
-809 VEDYNGRY
+809 EDYNGRY

-832 IRAKGGAYGAGLSL
+832 IRAKGGAYGAGISL
-846 TAAGD
+846 TSSGD

-856 YRDPNVDKTVAVYQ
+856 YRDPNVDKTVDVYHK
-870 NLPAFLENPGLSQD
+870 LPDFLANPGLSQD
-884 DLEQLI
+884 DLDQLI
-890 IGSMTSFHYPLI
+890 IGSMTSFHYPLT

-943 QIQTA
+943 QIQIA